1 MTRAKG
7 IDKNMIE
14 NKGESVYLSVVI
26 PLYNEE
32 ENLEELHRRLTSVLV
47 DLGELYEIVFVDDG
61 SNDKSFEM
69 LQGLHKK
76 DSHVKVIR
84 LTRNFGQPA
93 AKTAGFD
100 FSKGKI
106 VITIDADLEHP
117 PEEIPKLIEKLE
129 EDYDVIYGIFPERK
143 HSTFRIAGSGFSK
156 WVLSR
161 IVTVGRTNISGFTA
175 IRASAIERLN
185 LCGERTRFLSG
196 LFSWTGANVGTVEV
210 EHHYRH
216 AGKSRYGVF
225 KLLGLWFDMIVSF
238 TDLPLRMA
246 SVGGFILG
254 AIGLL
259 MALGYLIRYLLY
271 GFGVPGFAT
280 ITILLFIFF
289 GFQFLYL
296 GIVGEYLARINTEV
310 RHRPRYIVREAL
322 GTNQANDGTRG

>member
-1 MTRAKG
+1 VSRAEDLERNAAEMKRETVQ
-7 IDKNMIE
+7 I
-14 NKGESVYLSVVI
+14 SVVI

-32 ENLEELHRRLTSVLV
+32 ESIEELYSQLVPVMV
-47 DLGELYEIVFVDDG
+47 DLGEPYEIIFVDDG
-61 SNDKSFEM
+61 SKDKSFDI
-69 LQGLHKK
+69 LQGLHTK
-76 DSHVKVIR
+76 DNHVKVIR

-93 AKTAGFD
+93 AKSAGFD

-106 VITIDADLEHP
+106 VVTIDADLEHP
-117 PEEIPKLIEKLE
+117 PEEIPKLIKKIE
-129 EDYDVIYGIFPERK
+129 EGYDVVYGIFSERK

-156 WVLSR
+156 WVLSK
-161 IVTVGRTNISGFTA
+161 IVTVGRTNISGFAA
-175 IRASAIERLN
+175 IRASAIERLK

-196 LFSWTGANVGTVEV
+196 LLSWTGANVGTVEV

-216 AGKSRYGVF
+216 AGKSRYGIF

-238 TDLPLRMA
+238 TDLPLRLA

-280 ITILLFIFF
+280 TTILLFIFF

-296 GIVGEYLARINTEV
+296 GIIGEYLARINTEV

-322 GTNQANDGTRG
+322 GTYQAHDETRG

>member
-1 MTRAKG
+1 MSRAEDLERNAAEMKRETVQ
-7 IDKNMIE
+7 I
-14 NKGESVYLSVVI
+14 SVVI

-32 ENLEELHRRLTSVLV
+32 ENLEALHSRLTRVLV
-47 DLGELYEIVFVDDG
+47 DLGMPYEMIFIDDG
-61 SNDKSFEM
+61 SKDGSFHI
-69 LQGLHKK
+69 LQCLYTR
-76 DSHVKVIR
+76 DNHVRVIR

-93 AKTAGFD
+93 AKSAGFD

-106 VITIDADLEHP
+106 VVTIDADLEHP
-117 PEEIPKLIEKLE
+117 PEEIPKLIKKIE
-129 EDYDVIYGIFPERK
+129 EGHDVVYGIFPERK

-156 WVLSR
+156 WVLSK
-161 IVTVGRTNISGFTA
+161 IVTVGRTNISGFAA

-196 LFSWTGANVGTVEV
+196 LLSWTGANVGTVEV

-216 AGKSRYGVF
+216 AGKSRYGIF

-238 TDLPLRMA
+238 TDLPLRLA
-246 SVGGFILG
+246 SIGGFILG

-280 ITILLFIFF
+280 TVILLFIFF

-296 GIVGEYLARINTEV
+296 GIIGEYLARINTEV

-322 GTNQANDGTRG
+322 GTYQAHDETRG

>member
-1 MTRAKG
+1 MSRAEDLERNAAEMKRETVQ
-7 IDKNMIE
+7 I
-14 NKGESVYLSVVI
+14 SVVI

-32 ENLEELHRRLTSVLV
+32 ESIEELYSQLVPVMV
-47 DLGELYEIVFVDDG
+47 DLGEPYEIIFVDDG
-61 SNDKSFEM
+61 SKDKSFDI
-69 LQGLHKK
+69 LQGLHTK
-76 DSHVKVIR
+76 DNHVKVIR

-93 AKTAGFD
+93 AKSAGFD

-106 VITIDADLEHP
+106 VVTIDADLEHP
-117 PEEIPKLIEKLE
+117 PEEIPKLIKKIE
-129 EDYDVIYGIFPERK
+129 EGYDVVYGIFSERK

-156 WVLSR
+156 WVLSK
-161 IVTVGRTNISGFTA
+161 IVTVGRTNISGFAA
-175 IRASAIERLN
+175 IRASAIERLK

-196 LFSWTGANVGTVEV
+196 LLSWTGANVGTVEV

-216 AGKSRYGVF
+216 AGKSRYGIF

-238 TDLPLRMA
+238 TDLPLRLA

-280 ITILLFIFF
+280 TTILLFIFF

-296 GIVGEYLARINTEV
+296 GIIGEYLARINTEV

-322 GTNQANDGTRG
+322 GTYQAHDETRG

>member
-1 MTRAKG
+1 VSRAEDLERNAAEMKRETVQ
-7 IDKNMIE
+7 I
-14 NKGESVYLSVVI
+14 SVVI

-32 ENLEELHRRLTSVLV
+32 ESIEELYSQLVPVMV
-47 DLGELYEIVFVDDG
+47 DLGEPYEIIFVDDG
-61 SNDKSFEM
+61 SKDKSFDI
-69 LQGLHKK
+69 LQGLHIK
-76 DSHVKVIR
+76 DNHVKVIR

-93 AKTAGFD
+93 AKSAGFD

-106 VITIDADLEHP
+106 VVTIDADLEHP
-117 PEEIPKLIEKLE
+117 PEEIPKLIKKIE
-129 EDYDVIYGIFPERK
+129 EGYDVVYGIFSERK

-156 WVLSR
+156 WVLSK
-161 IVTVGRTNISGFTA
+161 IVTVGRTNISGFA
-175 IRASAIERLN
+175 AMRASAIERLK

-196 LFSWTGANVGTVEV
+196 LLSWTGANVGTVEV
-210 EHHYRH
+210 EHRYRH
-216 AGKSRYGVF
+216 AGKSRYGIF

-238 TDLPLRMA
+238 TDLPLRLA

-280 ITILLFIFF
+280 TTILLFIFF

-296 GIVGEYLARINTEV
+296 GIIGEYLARINTEV

-322 GTNQANDGTRG
+322 GAYQAHDETRG

>member
-1 MTRAKG
+1 VSRAEDLERNAAEMKRETVQ
-7 IDKNMIE
+7 I
-14 NKGESVYLSVVI
+14 SVVI

-32 ENLEELHRRLTSVLV
+32 ENLEALHSRLTRVLV
-47 DLGELYEIVFVDDG
+47 DLGMPYEMIFIDDG
-61 SNDKSFEM
+61 SKDGSFHI
-69 LQGLHKK
+69 LQCLYTR
-76 DSHVKVIR
+76 DNHVRVIR

-93 AKTAGFD
+93 AKSAGFD

-106 VITIDADLEHP
+106 VVTIDADLEHP
-117 PEEIPKLIEKLE
+117 PEEIPKLIKKIE
-129 EDYDVIYGIFPERK
+129 EGHDVVYGIFPERK

-156 WVLSR
+156 WVLSK
-161 IVTVGRTNISGFTA
+161 IVTVGRTNISGFAA

-196 LFSWTGANVGTVEV
+196 LLSWTGANVGTVEV

-216 AGKSRYGVF
+216 AGKSRYGIF

-238 TDLPLRMA
+238 TDLPLRLA
-246 SVGGFILG
+246 SIGGFILG

-280 ITILLFIFF
+280 TVILLFIFF

-296 GIVGEYLARINTEV
+296 GIIGEYLARINTEV

-322 GTNQANDGTRG
+322 GTYQAHDETRG

>member
-1 MTRAKG
+1 VSRAEDLERNAAEMKRETVQ
-7 IDKNMIE
+7 I
-14 NKGESVYLSVVI
+14 SVVI

-32 ENLEELHRRLTSVLV
+32 ENLEALHSRLTRVLV
-47 DLGELYEIVFVDDG
+47 DLGMPYEMIFIDDG
-61 SNDKSFEM
+61 SKDGSFHI
-69 LQGLHKK
+69 LQCLYTR
-76 DSHVKVIR
+76 DNHVRVIR

-93 AKTAGFD
+93 AKSAGFD

-106 VITIDADLEHP
+106 VVTIDADLEHP
-117 PEEIPKLIEKLE
+117 PEEIPKLIKKIE
-129 EDYDVIYGIFPERK
+129 EGHDVVYGIFPERK

-156 WVLSR
+156 WVLSK
-161 IVTVGRTNISGFTA
+161 IVTVGRTNISGFAA

-196 LFSWTGANVGTVEV
+196 LLSWTGANVGTVEV

-216 AGKSRYGVF
+216 AGKSRYGIF

-238 TDLPLRMA
+238 TDLPLRLA
-246 SVGGFILG
+246 SIGGFILG

-280 ITILLFIFF
+280 TVILLFIFF

-296 GIVGEYLARINTEV
+296 GIIGEYLARINTEV

-322 GTNQANDGTRG
+322 GTSQAND

>member
-1 MTRAKG
+1 VTRERDPQQNTHEKK
-7 IDKNMIE
+7 DVN
-14 NKGESVYLSVVI
+14 VYLSVVI

-32 ENLEELHRRLTSVLV
+32 KNIEELNSRLVRV
-47 DLGELYEIVFVDDG
+47 MEALGETYEILFVDDG
-61 SNDKSFEM
+61 STDKSFDI
-69 LQGLHKK
+69 LQGLHNK
-76 DSHVKVIR
+76 DDHVKVIR

-93 AKTAGFD
+93 AKSAGFD

-117 PEEIPKLIEKLE
+117 PEEIPKLIKKIE
-129 EDYDVIYGIFPERK
+129 EDYDVVYGIFPERK
-143 HSTFRIAGSGFSK
+143 HSNFRIAGSGFSK
-156 WVLSR
+156 WVLSK
-161 IVTVGRTNISGFTA
+161 IVTVGRTNISGFAA
-175 IRASAIERLN
+175 ISSSAIERLN

-196 LFSWTGANVGTVEV
+196 LLSWTGANVGTVEV

-238 TDLPLRMA
+238 TDLPLRLA
-246 SVGGFILG
+246 SVGGFLLG
-254 AIGLL
+254 TIGLL
-259 MALGYLIRYLLY
+259 MALGYLIRYLVS

-296 GIVGEYLARINTEV
+296 GIVGEYIARINTEV

-322 GTNQANDGTRG
+322 GTSQANGETRG